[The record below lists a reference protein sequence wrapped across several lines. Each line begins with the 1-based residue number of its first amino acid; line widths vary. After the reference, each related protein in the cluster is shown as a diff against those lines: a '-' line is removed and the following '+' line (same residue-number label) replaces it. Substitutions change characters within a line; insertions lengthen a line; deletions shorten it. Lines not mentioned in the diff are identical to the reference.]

1 MYVNETAGYQIPAR
15 WQTVLSQAANIGG
28 FVGILICGRV
38 APRLGY
44 RWTIIGALAC
54 MNAFI
59 FLTFFA
65 TSLGMLLAGELLLGL
80 TWGFFVSSSRPPTLY
95 IAQTT
100 EPYALRSLTADR
112 DCPGVRVRGRP
123 TAAPGRAD
131 QLHPDLLVHWVV
143 YRFGRA
149 LPHELAHRPR
159 KWRHRR

>member
-1 MYVNETAGYQIPAR
+1 MESYQNSLIGNFYALPGETYCIHGGGEPAHAAAFRERFGVYVNETAGYQIPAR

-80 TWGFFVSSSRPPTLY
+80 TWGFFVSSSRSPTLY
-95 IAQTT
+95 FAQST
-100 EPYALRSLTADR
+100 EPYALGL
-112 DCPGVRVRGRP
+112 
-123 TAAPGRAD
+123 
-131 QLHPDLLVHWVV
+131 
-143 YRFGRA
+143 
-149 LPHELAHRPR
+149 
-159 KWRHRR
+159 